1 MEVQIKGDQ
10 WNKRYRTVQV
20 YSGGLGLF
28 CRYLSA
34 ALSFSLMFMF
44 QYWFK
49 YAFQERK
56 YTLKVDVK

>member
-1 MEVQIKGDQ
+1 MAL
-10 WNKRYRTVQV
+10 Y
-20 YSGGLGLF
+20 

-34 ALSFSLMFMF
+34 ALSFSFMFMF

-56 YTLKVDVK
+56 YTLKAHVK

>member
-1 MEVQIKGDQ
+1 MAL
-10 WNKRYRTVQV
+10 Y
-20 YSGGLGLF
+20 

-34 ALSFSLMFMF
+34 ALSFSFMFMF

-56 YTLKVDVK
+56 YTLKADVK